1 MTWTEATPEELIIM
15 LGDKFE
21 WAPVSVR
28 ADFMVE
34 VAHALRLDGDEA
46 ALLNR
51 TYDQAENDWG
61 SH

>member
-1 MTWTEATPEELIIM
+1 MTWTEATPGELITM
-15 LGDKFE
+15 LGDRFRS
-21 WAPVSVR
+21 APVSVR

-46 ALLNR
+46 AMLNK